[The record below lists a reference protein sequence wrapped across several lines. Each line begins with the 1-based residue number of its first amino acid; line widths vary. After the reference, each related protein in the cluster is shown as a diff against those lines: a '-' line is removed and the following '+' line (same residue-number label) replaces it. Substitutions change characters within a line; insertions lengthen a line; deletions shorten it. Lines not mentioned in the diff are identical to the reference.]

1 MCDSWRL
8 KLVCAVQNSEQ
19 PFKQYNSKGSESTGC
34 TKSAGFGCVVG
45 GFLGCGGFWF
55 GFVLFLGVSCLS
67 VVFLVGL
74 FLWFFF
80 VKAHP
85 RTPFSITVHFY
96 NTNITIFHIVSKT
109 NIKAEK
115 TLWREILIC
124 PDNCIITL
132 STAFDINFSLGDK
145 KKIYVNLYIH
155 SECPNSKLFRTIWSL
170 AQN

>member
-1 MCDSWRL
+1 MQCRTANNLLSSTTL
-8 KLVCAVQNSEQ
+8 KAQNQQDAQSQQGLAVWLVVSLVVVVFGLVLFCFWEFLVCLL
-19 PFKQYNSKGSESTGC
+19 C
-34 TKSAGFGCVVG
+34 
-45 GFLGCGGFWF
+45 FW
-55 GFVLFLGVSCLS
+55 
-67 VVFLVGL
+67 LVC
-74 FLWFFF
+74 FYDFFF

-155 SECPNSKLFRTIWSL
+155 SECPNSKLFRTI
-170 AQN
+170 

>member
-1 MCDSWRL
+1 MIAGDWNWFVQCRTANNLLSSTTL
-8 KLVCAVQNSEQ
+8 KAQNQQDAQSQQGLAVWLVVSL
-19 PFKQYNSKGSESTGC
+19 
-34 TKSAGFGCVVG
+34 VVVV
-45 GFLGCGGFWF
+45 F

-170 AQN
+170 VQN